1 MVEIKNVLYPIDF
14 SDNNRKI
21 LPYVKLVTQKL
32 GASLHLINVIR
43 DLNNYAGFYVPH
55 TNLEGLIRDI
65 AAEADKKLQ
74 EFVEENLG
82 DIEEVK
88 TKVVTGNPAN
98 EIVAYVKEAGIDL
111 IVMGTHGRTGLDR
124 AIFGSVAEK
133 VVKHSTVPVMT
144 VNPHYV

>member
-55 TNLEGLIRDI
+55 TNLEGIIQDI
-65 AAEADKKLQ
+65 AVEADKKLQ
-74 EFVEENLG
+74 EFVEENLA
-82 DIEEVK
+82 DIEKVQ
-88 TKVVTGNPAN
+88 TKVVTGHPAN
-98 EIVAYVKEAGIDL
+98 EIVAYVKEAGIGL
-111 IVMGTHGRTGLDR
+111 IIMGTHGRTGLDR

-133 VVKHSTVPVMT
+133 VVKHSPAPVMT